1 MPSDPST
8 ARVKVLVATH
18 YFSTHKGG
26 VEIVAGELNRE
37 LITRYG
43 YQLTWMASDAS
54 PPPHSFP
61 GIAKALRCSNITE
74 RLLGFP
80 MPLPLPSAF
89 RDMWRQVRNADV
101 LIVHDSLYLTNVL
114 AAFFAR
120 RRRIPVVIVQH
131 IGLVPYAN
139 VLLRLIMKVANAV
152 IADNMLA
159 RADSVV
165 FISGLTHRFFSK
177 RVRFRR
183 EPALILN
190 GLREDLPD
198 SGAQASEPT
207 KPQPIREA
215 LFVGRFVEKKGLD
228 VIRRLAQRLPNIRW
242 RLCGWGAICPESWG
256 LSNIE
261 VARNIGPTEL
271 ARYYRSADLL
281 VLPSTGEGLPLV
293 VQEAL
298 CFGCPVISS
307 DELLVADPWLRDEI
321 TTAPVDLGDPEGT
334 TRVWANVIGG
344 MSVPKRNR
352 LELAAKAR
360 ERYSWAAAGS
370 AYNEILTRVVNERQT
385 RS

>member
-1 MPSDPST
+1 MPSDSST

-61 GIAKALRCSNITE
+61 GITKTLRCSNITE

-114 AAFFAR
+114 AVFFAR

-131 IGLVPYAN
+131 IGLIPYAN

-165 FISGLTHRFFSK
+165 FISGLTQRFFSR

-183 EPALILN
+183 ETALILN
-190 GLREDLPD
+190 GLREDLP
-198 SGAQASEPT
+198 GSEEQVAGERTEPR
-207 KPQPIREA
+207 PIREA

-228 VIRRLAQRLPNIRW
+228 VIRRLAERLPGIRW
-242 RLCGWGAICPESWG
+242 RLCGWGAISPESWG
-256 LSNIE
+256 LSNVE
-261 VARNIGPTEL
+261 VARNVGPTEL
-271 ARYYRSADLL
+271 ARYYQSADLL

-307 DELLVADPWLRDEI
+307 DELFVADPWLRDEI
-321 TTAPVDLGDPEGT
+321 TAALVDLGDPEGT
-334 TRVWANVIGG
+334 ARVWADVIRG
-344 MSVPKRNR
+344 MSVPKSDR
-352 LELAAKAR
+352 LELAARAR
-360 ERYSWAAAGS
+360 ERYSWVAAGS

-385 RS
+385 R